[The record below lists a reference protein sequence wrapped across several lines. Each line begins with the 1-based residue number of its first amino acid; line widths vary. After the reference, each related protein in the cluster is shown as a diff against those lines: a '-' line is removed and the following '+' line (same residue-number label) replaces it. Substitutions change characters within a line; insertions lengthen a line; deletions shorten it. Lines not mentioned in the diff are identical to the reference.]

1 MKNFY
6 QILGVSINA
15 TNDEIKIAYR
25 KLATKFHP
33 DKNDGDKYFEERF
46 KEIQIAYE
54 VLSNENS
61 RSEYNKKLYD
71 FYQEKF
77 EQSSYK
83 SNSENVNKSE
93 ENQKSNKKTNNTVA
107 EEKTPLKTRI
117 LHFFK
122 QKSTIITLILIALPI
137 IGFLVN
143 SGTGLITVLAVYL
156 CIFLLLGSL
165 GDRNENGC
173 FPLILIAFLIYL
185 IVQIFSFFFGSNEK
199 ENNVD
204 RANSVDSAA
213 VAVVDS
219 GAIVADSA
227 IAVSDF
233 SNANVLER
241 PSTYTT
247 LNNGDSPLNSCFG
260 EGKFKGSAYITFK
273 NSNETDAIVCL
284 VDYSTNKTIRNE
296 YIKAGTDYTMRKIP
310 TGTYFL
316 KAYYGNDWNNT
327 KQNFCGSSGGFNFD
341 ESFSKSDGVGDLISI
356 ENSRSGYTTG
366 TITLYKVENG
376 NMSSEQINEQEFFK

>member
-107 EEKTPLKTRI
+107 EGKTPLKTRI

-185 IVQIFSFFFGSNEK
+185 IVQIFSFFF
-199 ENNVD
+199 VF
-204 RANSVDSAA
+204 
-213 VAVVDS
+213 
-219 GAIVADSA
+219 I
-227 IAVSDF
+227 F
-233 SNANVLER
+233 
-241 PSTYTT
+241 T
-247 LNNGDSPLNSCFG
+247 LS
-260 EGKFKGSAYITFK
+260 
-273 NSNETDAIVCL
+273 
-284 VDYSTNKTIRNE
+284 
-296 YIKAGTDYTMRKIP
+296 
-310 TGTYFL
+310 
-316 KAYYGNDWNNT
+316 
-327 KQNFCGSSGGFNFD
+327 
-341 ESFSKSDGVGDLISI
+341 
-356 ENSRSGYTTG
+356 
-366 TITLYKVENG
+366 
-376 NMSSEQINEQEFFK
+376 